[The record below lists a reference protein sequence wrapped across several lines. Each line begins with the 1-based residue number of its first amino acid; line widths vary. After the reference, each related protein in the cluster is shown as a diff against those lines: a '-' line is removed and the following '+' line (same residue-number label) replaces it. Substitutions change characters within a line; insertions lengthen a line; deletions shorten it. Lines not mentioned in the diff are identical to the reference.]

1 MAEGGSAM
9 LKALVIGGTGATGKH
24 VVGYLLKNKDKVD
37 KVMVLGRRKLEFTDE
52 LKERYGTGTAAEE
65 ESGRLVQH
73 VEDLDAVSDDTIK
86 NLSTG
91 CDVFFNCLGSTRAQ
105 AGSAQ
110 AFFHIDCE
118 IPERIA
124 KIAKSVDVKHASVL
138 TSWGA
143 NQNSWF
149 LYGRTKGE
157 IEDRTKKLGF
167 DYVSIFQ
174 PGLLDR
180 GADSARFV
188 EKVFRPFMRSM
199 AVDDLAKAMVQDAIN
214 IHTTT
219 REGATASKTSVLEN
233 ADIWRVSRGSSL

>member
-1 MAEGGSAM
+1 M
-9 LKALVIGGTGATGKH
+9 
-24 VVGYLLKNKDKVD
+24 
-37 KVMVLGRRKLEFTDE
+37 
-52 LKERYGTGTAAEE
+52 
-65 ESGRLVQH
+65 
-73 VEDLDAVSDDTIK
+73 EDLDTMSEDTIK

-124 KIAKSVDVKHASVL
+124 IIAKSVNVKHASVL
-138 TSWGA
+138 SSWGA
-143 NQNSWF
+143 DHNSWF
-149 LYGRTKGE
+149 VYTRAKGE
-157 IEDRTKKLGF
+157 IEERTKKLGF
-167 DYVSIFQ
+167 DSVTIFR

-214 IHTTT
+214 IHTTP

-233 ADIWRVSRGSSL
+233 ADIWRVSGESSL